1 MEERNT
7 IVGVF
12 HDRAQAQAAI
22 QELRSAGF
30 RDDQIG
36 LMAGEKSAYST
47 SREDLPAEEGDTYA
61 EEGGVTGLAAGAGVG
76 ALWGLGIVAGLMPP
90 LGPAI
95 AGGALAAVLTS
106 AAAGAAAAGLAGTL
120 IGLGIPKE
128 EAEYYES
135 ELQSGRII
143 VTVQP
148 GGRHAQAMSIIQRN
162 GGYDASSRSS
172 RAAATMTPATGGY
185 MEGRDVAAGDN
196 VSGQP
201 PIRVPVS
208 EEEVR
213 AQQTR
218 RGDAC

>member
-36 LMAGEKSAYST
+36 LMAGEKSGYST

-76 ALWGLGIVAGLMPP
+76 ALWGLGIVAGVMPP

-106 AAAGAAAAGLAGTL
+106 AAAGAAAAGLGGALVGM
-120 IGLGIPKE
+120 GIPKDEAEFYQREFHSGRVLVTVTADGRGE
-128 EAEYYES
+128 EAMRI
-135 ELQSGRII
+135 LQRS
-143 VTVQP
+143 
-148 GGRHAQAMSIIQRN
+148 
-162 GGYDASSRSS
+162 GGYDIATRPAASEQ
-172 RAAATMTPATGGY
+172 PAHSALVG
-185 MEGRDVAAGDN
+185 
-196 VSGQP
+196 
-201 PIRVPVS
+201 
-208 EEEVR
+208 
-213 AQQTR
+213 
-218 RGDAC
+218 